1 MTRCPDGKI
10 QDIRELLSYS
20 TNQFNPY
27 RKRLIKKGI
36 ILGDERGY
44 VHFALPFFDE
54 FILEN
59 EEM

>member
-1 MTRCPDGKI
+1 M
-10 QDIRELLSYS
+10 
-20 TNQFNPY
+20 
-27 RKRLIKKGI
+27 KKGI